1 MLKLIWVPKK
11 YKNFSVSEIVEEA
24 ETILK
29 ECREHEKRNAKL
41 YADLMIMQNRIANLT
56 EEQARKNL
64 SVLIP
69 WLESQFPSLK
79 EMEV

>member
-29 ECREHEKRNAKL
+29 SV
-41 YADLMIMQNRIANLT
+41 
-56 EEQARKNL
+56 KNPKSEML
-64 SVLIP
+64 SFTQI
-69 WLESQFPSLK
+69 
-79 EMEV
+79 